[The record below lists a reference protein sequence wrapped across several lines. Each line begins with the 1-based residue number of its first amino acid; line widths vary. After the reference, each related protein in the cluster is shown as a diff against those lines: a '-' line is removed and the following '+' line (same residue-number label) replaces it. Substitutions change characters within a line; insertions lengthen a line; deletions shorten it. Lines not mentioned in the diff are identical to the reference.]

1 MFSKLPK
8 SQANVLDAL
17 YGNLPLAV
25 VLAAAGSGSAPSH
38 DVLYANRE
46 FFILTECSA
55 TDLGLMNFQDVLS
68 IFCLAVCEDLA
79 DFRTAPSVWL
89 DIDKP
94 IAMADGSLAWVR
106 VRVDAA
112 TLPGGEECQR
122 LLVDNVTRYKVA
134 IEGLS
139 NRKNLYRSIVET
151 RPDLICCF
159 LPDWSLTYANAA
171 SSRFFGKSR
180 EEVVGEN
187 FLLLQDPTVRDRLSQ
202 AVDTITLDNPMAEL
216 EHRIQGAGP
225 DDPPLWLRWIIQGFF
240 YKTGHIRD
248 YQATGMDVTSQK
260 VTESRFMH
268 ADRLVSLGTL
278 VSEVAHEIS
287 NPNNFIML
295 NAPLALDLW
304 SMVAPGLE
312 RLARTGGGDGF
323 GSDVESGGPP
333 FDEVARDMPQ
343 LLQGIIEGSV
353 RIRDFVR
360 ELKNFARQDFESG
373 FEMLPIND
381 VVQSAVLLMS
391 KTIGLHTSRFSVSY
405 GAGLPLIKGRRQR
418 LEQIVVNLVQNAC
431 HALEGPHQGIEIET
445 LFHKP
450 SACVRIV
457 VRDQGVGI
465 RPGDLPLVTE
475 PFYSTKREQ
484 GGTGLGLSISLS
496 IAREHGGQ
504 LLLESVPSE
513 GTTAIVALPAA
524 TAEATPV

>member
-8 SQANVLDAL
+8 SQANDLDAL
-17 YGNLPLAV
+17 YGSLPLAV
-25 VLAAAGSGSAPSH
+25 VVSGTGAYAGSGH

-46 FFILTECSA
+46 FFTLTECSA
-55 TDLGLMNFQDVLS
+55 SDLEFMNFQDVCS

-79 DFRTAPSVWL
+79 DFLTSPGVWL

-106 VRVDAA
+106 VRMDAA
-112 TLPGGEECQR
+112 NLPGGGECLR
-122 LLVDNVTRYKVA
+122 LMVDNITRYKVA
-134 IEGLS
+134 IEGLL
-139 NRKNLYRSIVET
+139 NRKNLYQSIVET

-171 SSRFFGKSR
+171 SARFFGRSR

-187 FLLLQDPTVRDRLSQ
+187 FLLLQDPVVRDRLSQ
-202 AVDTITLDNPMAEL
+202 AVDTITRDNPMAEL
-216 EHRIQGAGP
+216 EHRVESTDP

-248 YQATGMDVTSQK
+248 YQATGMDVTGQK

-304 SMVAPGLE
+304 RMVAPGLE
-312 RLARTGGGDGF
+312 KLARAEESEGAEG
-323 GSDVESGGPP
+323 SGGSAGSI
-333 FDEVARDMPQ
+333 FEEVARDVPQ
-343 LLQGIIEGSV
+343 LLQGIVEGSV

-360 ELKNFARQDFESG
+360 ELKNFARQDFEG
-373 FEMLPIND
+373 GYEMLPVND

-391 KTIGLHTSRFSVSY
+391 KTIGLHTSRFSVRY
-405 GAGLPLIKGRRQR
+405 GAGLPLVKGRRQR
-418 LEQIVVNLVQNAC
+418 LEQIVVNLVQNSC
-431 HALEGPHQGIEIET
+431 HALTGPHQGIEIET
-445 LFHKP
+445 LYHEP
-450 SACVRIV
+450 SASVRIV

-465 RPGDLPLVTE
+465 RPRDLPRVTE

-484 GGTGLGLSISLS
+484 GGTGLGLPISLS

-504 LLLESVPSE
+504 LLLSSVVGD

-524 TAEATPV
+524 TPEASLA